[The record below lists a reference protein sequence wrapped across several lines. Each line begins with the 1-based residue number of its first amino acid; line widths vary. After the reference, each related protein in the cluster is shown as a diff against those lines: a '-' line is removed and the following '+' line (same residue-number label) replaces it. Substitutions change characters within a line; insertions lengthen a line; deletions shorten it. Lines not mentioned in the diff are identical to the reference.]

1 MREKKRVGAL
11 LLALVLVFAQFCLPW
26 ANNLVSAD
34 ATAVE
39 GKQEET
45 LQSQEVTKE
54 DEEAEEDEAETE
66 KKTVKTSSEI
76 KKEKNNAPE
85 DLALS
90 QSPVIVA
97 EPVDEG
103 TEISSADSGADTGE
117 VSDSH
122 SGSKAGDTARS
133 ESVTGS
139 ETATGSGAEGGSET
153 GTGSGTES
161 GNETGTG
168 SGTEGGSETGT
179 VSGTESEGETE
190 TGSGTEGEGETET
203 GSGTEGEG
211 ETETGSGTE
220 GGSTSDPEAGN
231 ENEGGSE
238 NDSEMS
244 EEPYHVTLQVLDE
257 NEQII
262 SNAAITMLQSNDGVD
277 FETKNAES
285 DGSYSLYA
293 KQEDDFFTYK
303 FRITAVGFLDYEGV
317 SFCFDENCESEN
329 PYFDVSQ
336 VEQSFVITVHMAVDP
351 NMYRV
356 QIKAV
361 DEDGNDIEDAI
372 VEMKWAVDIYKTYPQ
387 EEVSPG
393 FYSLKEK
400 RENGD
405 WLYYTFRIMKTGY
418 TPYDSTKFC
427 FRTDWWNPYF
437 DVKAQNHFLT
447 ITVQMISLETT
458 LNNAKRK
465 VIQELK
471 NYKKLED
478 YRQAEQEKIAALIE
492 KWTDMIQRAE
502 TEYFANWCLKTAKEE
517 LDLLKTNIE
526 YEDEEYRT
534 RIYFQTNDGQKTYV
548 DKYGIV
554 TITNI
559 DSGNFYITH
568 PDGSLY
574 ANNEWDAK
582 WRCVYE
588 YEDQDHPGNIAFQ
601 VIVGTYG
608 QYAGKFVGEYDAAV
622 TLSDLGRAIHFT
634 VRIVDGRIDQLRA
647 KVDGRDMSGK
657 TLNVMGS
664 EKKKAVIE
672 GRMKGTNRWVS
683 VPAHALKYTAGGST
697 SVMPATEEFR
707 TWGTSGSITYT
718 LDADRSVSVT
728 VNIQAT
734 IVKPTGVKVI
744 CPSKATVGDWN
755 GAFNQYVGIMEGQ
768 DGYRVEVTPSNASNP
783 GVTWEDLTPDVATF
797 QTLHAL
803 GIVPKKAGTAKFR
816 VTCVAD
822 PKISTTVTILFQYEK
837 PLKTAEAENDVYYA
851 KTSDKTIS
859 LNIITNGQKDSA
871 KGASEQRFYWSYSTS
886 GVAKVTDTVHYD
898 KTSVTIPNWFS
909 HSISILGD
917 GIVYV
922 TGTPYDTTENCKP
935 VTFKVVV
942 SDNEDL
948 DKAEAERV
956 EKLILAI
963 GKVTLE
969 KKGQIQNARSEF
981 KALTSMQK
989 DLVDDDIYAILVKAE
1004 LELRRLERSEAE
1016 ENNGDGDKENGNGS
1030 TPEQGESGNH
1040 PQKGENTDTS
1050 GSNGQDKP
1058 GATEGTQT
1066 GEAETGEAETVGA
1079 ETVGAETGEAETG
1092 EAETGETG
1100 TIGDATATEEIID
1113 PTENT
1118 AETSTE
1124 KEVTQKTVTVA
1135 DADEQQVDATP
1146 PEQSGKKSSGKKFF
1160 EVDIHGIQEEIKEI
1174 MNEISPAA
1182 KATTA
1187 AGAVGAFVFGFLWRR
1202 RQYLRDKKKK

>member
-54 DEEAEEDEAETE
+54 DEEAEEAEEAEAETE

-190 TGSGTEGEGETET
+190 TGSGTEG
-203 GSGTEGEG
+203 
-211 ETETGSGTE
+211 
-220 GGSTSDPEAGN
+220 GSTSDPETGN

-336 VEQSFVITVHMAVDP
+336 VKQSFVITVHMAVDP
-351 NMYRV
+351 NMYHV

-465 VIQELK
+465 VIQELE

-492 KWTDMIQRAE
+492 KWTDTIQRAE

-697 SVMPATEEFR
+697 SVMPATAEFR
-707 TWGTSGSITYT
+707 TWGTNGSITYT

-909 HSISILGD
+909 HSISILGE

-981 KALTSMQK
+981 KALTAMQK
-989 DLVDDDIYAILVKAE
+989 GLVDDDIYAILVKAE